1 MQVPFLRLILGGN
14 EWESDFWGLGQVRD
28 KQTNNTLHL

>member
-1 MQVPFLRLILGGN
+1 MQVPFLRLILGDN
-14 EWESDFWGLGQVRD
+14 EWESGFWGLGQARD